1 MDTTKINYF
10 LQQVKDWLPYI
21 IQDETRKQEQKRQL
35 ENRLREILA
44 GGEETRT
51 TDKAKLIN
59 DLIKDLYA
67 KEHFLGRPLSEQV
80 QAQYLQK
87 TNPDVFAATG
97 YQMPPDTGQAI
108 NTAVDAAKK
117 LMMAEMA
124 GETPN
129 EEDVRQVTAS
139 LGGESA
145 QRAVSEIIKVQ
156 EAAKERP
163 LKERG
168 VAVQEAG
175 IPLKT
180 REVAVSEGQLKA
192 RWKELAGQIGDMTA
206 KEARGELSDLGKE
219 RRRYQGML
227 QTKTGESG
235 EFLDEGALNN
245 IKSNIAEIKKL
256 EDKIDSKHGKAM
268 EAEYKAIADD
278 LKRKKYTA
286 ADLDTDEQIRSI
298 LTEKGYNIDA
308 LKKYMR

>member
-10 LQQVKDWLPYI
+10 LQQVKEWLPYI
-21 IQDETRKQEQKRQL
+21 IQDETRKQQFK
-35 ENRLREILA
+35 NSLREIIA
-44 GGEETRT
+44 RGGEERT

-97 YQMPPDTGQAI
+97 YQMPSDTGQGI

-117 LMMAEMA
+117 VMMAEMA

-129 EEDVRQVTAS
+129 EEDVRQLIMS
-139 LGGESA
+139 QGGESA
-145 QRAVSEIIKVQ
+145 QKAVSEIIKVQ

-168 VAVQEAG
+168 VVVQEKG
-175 IPLKT
+175 IPLKE

-206 KEARGELSDLGKE
+206 KEARSELSDLGKE
-219 RRRYQGML
+219 RRRYQEDL
-227 QTKTGESG
+227 TKKTDAFGEPLSEDQLRG
-235 EFLDEGALNN
+235 L
-245 IKSNIAEIKKL
+245 KSNIAEIKGL
-256 EDKIDSKHGKAM
+256 EDKINSKHGKAM

-278 LKRKKYTA
+278 LKGKRYTA
-286 ADLDTDEQIRSI
+286 ADLDTDEQLRSI